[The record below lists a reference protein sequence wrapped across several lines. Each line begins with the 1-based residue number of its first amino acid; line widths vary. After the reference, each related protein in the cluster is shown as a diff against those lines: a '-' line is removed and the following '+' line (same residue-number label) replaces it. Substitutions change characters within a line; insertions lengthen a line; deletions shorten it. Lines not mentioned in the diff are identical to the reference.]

1 MRWGVGLVGGRDERE
16 NVIRGTCQE
25 GQPGAVTLMHTQ
37 GRERGGISISLS
49 YKGEAGIPS
58 TKETAV

>member
-1 MRWGVGLVGGRDERE
+1 MGGRDERE
-16 NVIRGTCQE
+16 SVIRGTCQE

-49 YKGEAGIPS
+49 YKEGEAGIPS